1 MVTTSTYLTM
11 LFLPLLFALLLPP
24 IKTTLALPSPP
35 SLPPPLQTRS
45 NPHKILPLIFTS
57 SPFLIP
63 IAVAASAL
71 EDLYWE
77 LQFNAMFR
85 WRDLAPMSQF
95 VVRHGTL
102 EIGFFGAGADI
113 EWEFVAE
120 FAARMLIATRAGY
133 ASAYRTTWAN
143 EARTRAVSIGLRVR
157 Q

>member
-1 MVTTSTYLTM
+1 M

-24 IKTTLALPSPP
+24 ITTTLALPSAP
-35 SLPPPLQTRS
+35 SHPLPHQTRS
-45 NPHKILPLIFTS
+45 NPHKILPLIFTTS
-57 SPFLIP
+57 HLLIP

-77 LQFNAMFR
+77 LQFNAMFH

-95 VVRHGTL
+95 VVRYGTL
-102 EIGFFGAGADI
+102 EIGFFSAGADI
-113 EWEFVAE
+113 EWDFVAE
-120 FAARMLIATRAGY
+120 FAAKMLIATRAGY
-133 ASAYRTTWAN
+133 ASVYWTTWAN

>member
-1 MVTTSTYLTM
+1 
-11 LFLPLLFALLLPP
+11 
-24 IKTTLALPSPP
+24 
-35 SLPPPLQTRS
+35 
-45 NPHKILPLIFTS
+45 
-57 SPFLIP
+57 
-63 IAVAASAL
+63 
-71 EDLYWE
+71 
-77 LQFNAMFR
+77 MFR

-133 ASAYRTTWAN
+133 ASAYRTTWVN

>member
-1 MVTTSTYLTM
+1 
-11 LFLPLLFALLLPP
+11 
-24 IKTTLALPSPP
+24 
-35 SLPPPLQTRS
+35 
-45 NPHKILPLIFTS
+45 
-57 SPFLIP
+57 
-63 IAVAASAL
+63 
-71 EDLYWE
+71 
-77 LQFNAMFR
+77 MFH

-113 EWEFVAE
+113 EWDFVAE
-120 FAARMLIATRAGY
+120 FAARMLIARRAGC